1 MDEYKGSSRRLFS
14 GKLLILAAIGENAG
28 NLRVSVSSQGLTGA
42 WMQIPVAE
50 GKKIRGISLLPEQW
64 NEKVR
69 DLECWVRKIELTCEG
84 GMLLSEEKQTVF
96 VEASI
101 LPEEAAANVQEDEII
116 WRVVNDAG
124 IESPIA
130 KVRAV
135 SGRTGQKMGKF
146 YAEVMAYSDGEFHLK
161 CMTNLISDF

>member
-130 KVRAV
+130 KVRA
-135 SGRTGQKMGKF
+135 GLGKNGT
-146 YAEVMAYSDGEFHLK
+146 ENGKILCRGDGVQRWR
-161 CMTNLISDF
+161 ISSEMYDKKSYG